1 MTEQQKNKR
10 TRRRFLADMLFLG
23 GGVTAAAMLAKTQ
36 LAPTPPEPVAVGAM
50 EVPVELRTSPTPNPA
65 QSPECPPAMKGEPMP
80 VEVEGEF
87 ALPEAE
93 CPPDIKGDVQVAP
106 PPPKLGGKPIA
117 PQPNGDG
124 Q

>member
-36 LAPTPPEPVAVGAM
+36 FASPSHPVAAGAM
-50 EVPVELRTSPTPNPA
+50 EVPVDLQTSPTPDPA
-65 QSPECPPAMKGEPMP
+65 HSPECPPPMPGEPMP
-80 VEVEGEF
+80 MEVEGEF
-87 ALPEAE
+87 VLPESE

-117 PQPNGDG
+117 PRPNGDD